1 MGVVHD
7 FLSAEV
13 PDVSAEGGAVRLIE
27 FPLNYVDAFG
37 GSLIG
42 FDFEFGILE
51 FFSKGC
57 FSGFAFTDDG
67 EFCFVGR
74 CSIVRVLS
82 LEVEVKDGFAVA
94 SLSTLYFSK

>member
-1 MGVVHD
+1 MHD
-7 FLSAEV
+7 CLSAEV
-13 PDVSAEGGAVRLIE
+13 PDVGAEGGAVRLSK
-27 FPLNYVDAFG
+27 FPPNDVDAFG
-37 GSLIG
+37 RFLIR
-42 FDFEFGILE
+42 FEFKVGILKL
-51 FFSKGC
+51 FSKGC